1 MKKYLKWII
10 LAIVVVLVLLYP
22 ATNPKAYSIH
32 IAIMMALHVLLALA
46 LNIVAGYCGQ
56 LSVGHAAFYG
66 IGGYVSALLT
76 MNLGL
81 PFWVTIFISAIVSAL
96 FGLLLGL
103 PTLRLKGAYLVIS
116 TIGFGE
122 IIRLILLNWIDLT
135 RGPMGITGISEPE
148 SFLGLDFGD
157 KTVYYYLLLVIIAIT
172 LILMYKVVHSRTGRA
187 WIAIREDQIAA
198 EVMGIHLAKYKL
210 IAFIISAFVAGYT
223 GALYAHYVKF
233 ISPDSYVL
241 QESISMVIM
250 VLVGGM
256 GTLIG
261 PIIGGMGITYLLE
274 VLREIGE
281 WRMVFYGLL
290 LFFCAI
296 YLPKGIMGIVNNIV
310 KKRKAKHKEKVV
322 QASNASEG
330 GIS

>member
-1 MKKYLKWII
+1 MKKYLKWIV
-10 LAIVVVLVLLYP
+10 LAILVVLVLLYP
-22 ATNPKAYSIH
+22 ATKPKAYNIH

-46 LNIVAGYCGQ
+46 LNIVTGYCGQ

-66 IGGYVSALLT
+66 IGGYVSALFAL
-76 MNLGL
+76 NLGV
-81 PFWVTIFISAIVSAL
+81 PFWVTFFLAAIISAL

-103 PTLRLKGAYLVIS
+103 PTLRLKGAYLVIA

-122 IIRLILLNWIDLT
+122 IVRLILLNWIDLT
-135 RGPMGITGISEPE
+135 RGPMGITGIQAPEP
-148 SFLGLDFGD
+148 LFGIEFVS
-157 KTVYYYLLLVIIAIT
+157 KTSYYYLLIVIIAIT
-172 LILMYKVVHSRTGRA
+172 LLLMYKIVHSRTGRA

-210 IAFIISAFVAGYT
+210 IAFVISAFVAGYT

-241 QESISMVIM
+241 AESISMVIM
-250 VLVGGM
+250 VLIGGM

-281 WRMVFYGLL
+281 WRMVIYGLL
-290 LFFCAI
+290 LFFGAI
-296 YLPKGIMGIVNNIV
+296 YLPKGIMGIIHNIQV
-310 KKRKAKHKEKVV
+310 KRKAKHKEKL
-322 QASNASEG
+322 AKASEG